1 MASFDF
7 PGTPSNGQSY
17 TANGITYTF
26 DGTAWKR
33 ETGAVKGQ
41 KGEVGDKGQK
51 GESVKGEKGQK
62 GIDGTN
68 AGKGQKGEVGDK
80 GQKGV
85 DGTLGAKGQKGQT
98 GADNSTKGDKGQKG
112 EIGATTKG
120 QKGEVGTGVKGQ
132 KGEEGESGMTHL
144 NQSSGYTL
152 VAADDQRLVTTTSN
166 ITVPTGVFSAG
177 DAITIYN
184 NSGSNITI
192 NQGGTMYLVGT
203 STSGN
208 RVLAERGL
216 ATIVCVASNTFVI
229 SGGGLS

>member
-7 PGTPSNGQSY
+7 PNTPSNGQSY

-33 ETGAVKGQ
+33 DTGAVKGQ
-41 KGEVGDKGQK
+41 KGEVGAQGS
-51 GESVKGEKGQK
+51 GGSSGS
-62 GIDGTN
+62 DGD
-68 AGKGQKGEVGDK
+68 KGQKGEVGAGDK
-80 GQKGV
+80 GQKGEQ
-85 DGTLGAKGQKGQT
+85 GAASTKGQKGEKGQI
-98 GADNSTKGDKGQKG
+98 GADGGSGADGDKGQKG
-112 EIGATTKG
+112 EI
-120 QKGEVGTGVKGQ
+120 
-132 KGEEGESGMTHL
+132 GESGMTHL

>member
-1 MASFDF
+1 MAAFDF
-7 PGTPSNGQSY
+7 PSTPSNGQSY

-33 ETGAVKGQ
+33 DTGAVKGQ
-41 KGEVGDKGQK
+41 KGEVGAQGS
-51 GESVKGEKGQK
+51 GGSSGS
-62 GIDGTN
+62 DGD
-68 AGKGQKGEVGDK
+68 KGQKGEVGAGDK
-80 GQKGV
+80 GQKGEQ
-85 DGTLGAKGQKGQT
+85 GAASTKGQKGEKGQI
-98 GADNSTKGDKGQKG
+98 GADGGSGADGDKGQKG
-112 EIGATTKG
+112 EI
-120 QKGEVGTGVKGQ
+120 
-132 KGEEGESGMTHL
+132 GESGMTHL

-184 NSGSNITI
+184 NSGGNITI

-203 STSGN
+203 STTGN
-208 RVLAERGL
+208 RILAQRGL